1 MAKPL
6 QSRTTFKSK
15 ASALAW
21 ADKERVRLANLE
33 RECVDILND
42 RDDEV
47 LTLRVENRAL
57 KEALARAEAQRDFY
71 ERKTLE

>member
-1 MAKPL
+1 MPNFPT
-6 QSRTTFKSK
+6 RPTFNGKKS
-15 ASALAW
+15 AFEW
-21 ADKERVRLANLE
+21 RDKERARLANVE
-33 RECVDILND
+33 RKCSEILND
-42 RDDEV
+42 RDNEL

>member
-6 QSRTTFKSK
+6 QSRTTFHNKG
-15 ASALAW
+15 SALAW
-21 ADKERVRLANLE
+21 VDKERVRLANLE